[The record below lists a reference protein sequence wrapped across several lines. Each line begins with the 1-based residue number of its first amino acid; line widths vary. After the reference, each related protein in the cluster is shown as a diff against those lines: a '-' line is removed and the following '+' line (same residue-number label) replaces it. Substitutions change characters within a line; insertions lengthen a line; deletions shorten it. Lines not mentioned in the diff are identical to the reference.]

1 MKSRH
6 IQVKKYQLTGLF
18 LIGEVRLFSVLRGV
32 NVSLYLCIQHSA
44 AKHCVFFT
52 LLFFYD
58 QGQSESSL
66 MTNLQQRN
74 STRLPMIEKTSDY
87 LP

>member
-32 NVSLYLCIQHSA
+32 NVSLYLCIQQQSTV
-44 AKHCVFFT
+44 CF
-52 LLFFYD
+52 LLCCF
-58 QGQSESSL
+58 S
-66 MTNLQQRN
+66 MTKVKA
-74 STRLPMIEKTSDY
+74 SPA
-87 LP
+87 